1 MTTTASGVYGELV
14 SSSSCSSNLSLAAS
28 GRMAMDSRLPGAA
41 IDPRYTELRLRFG
54 VLSLVLSVRE
64 LLVLENK
71 TDTGR

>member
-1 MTTTASGVYGELV
+1 
-14 SSSSCSSNLSLAAS
+14 
-28 GRMAMDSRLPGAA
+28 MAMDSRLPGAA